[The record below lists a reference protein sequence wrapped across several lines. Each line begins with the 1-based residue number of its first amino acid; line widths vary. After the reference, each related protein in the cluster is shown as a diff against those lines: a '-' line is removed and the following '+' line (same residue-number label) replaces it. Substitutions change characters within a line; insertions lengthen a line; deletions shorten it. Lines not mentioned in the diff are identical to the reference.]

1 MITGSLRAVPDLP
14 TRAATVGLVSEVS
27 ETDAASFQVVRPR
40 LFGIAYRV
48 LGSASE
54 ADDVVQDAWIR
65 WQGTDRGEIR
75 DPAAF
80 LVTMTARLALTV
92 GQSARMR
99 REISGAPL
107 EPDAVDLGDD
117 PSRIA
122 EQGEALELALLALL
136 AQLSATER
144 AAYVL
149 REAFDYPHRRI
160 AEVLGLSEAN
170 ARQLVTR
177 ARGRLR
183 GERRRRVGAAE
194 HRRLLDT
201 FVAAAQTG
209 DLAPLERLL
218 AAEIADDSS
227 HERLAA

>member
-1 MITGSLRAVPDLP
+1 MSARSLS
-14 TRAATVGLVSEVS
+14 LVAEALGEVS
-27 ETDAASFQVVRPR
+27 ETDAASFQIVRPR

-65 WQGTDRGEIR
+65 WQRTDRGQIR

-80 LVTMTARLALTV
+80 LATMTARVALTV
-92 GQSARMR
+92 GQSARAR
-99 REISGAPL
+99 HEISSEPL
-107 EPDAVDLGDD
+107 HADAVDVGDD
-117 PSRIA
+117 PSRVA
-122 EQGEALELALLALL
+122 EQGEALELALFALL
-136 AQLSATER
+136 EKLSATER

-160 AEVLGLSEAN
+160 ADVLGLSEAN
-170 ARQLVTR
+170 ARQIVTR
-177 ARGRLR
+177 ARVRLR

-194 HRRLLDT
+194 RRRLVDT

-209 DLAPLERLL
+209 ALASLERLL
-218 AAEIADDSS
+218 VAEIAEDSS
-227 HERLAA
+227 AERLAA